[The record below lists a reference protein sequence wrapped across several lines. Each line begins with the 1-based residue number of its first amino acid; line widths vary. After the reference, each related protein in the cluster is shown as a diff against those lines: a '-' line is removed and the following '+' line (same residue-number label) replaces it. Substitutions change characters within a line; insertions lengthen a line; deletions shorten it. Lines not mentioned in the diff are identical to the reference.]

1 MEMTNRNIQSLFNH
15 LCKSYSE
22 EEAKEILIQK
32 YPDAEDDINYVV
44 SELPRDPVV
53 EVNTLARAVEA
64 KQAKPKAE
72 KKTRAKQTGSKMD
85 KARQMYAAAEDK
97 SRKAMMEL
105 FMSELG
111 LGKAAAS
118 TYYYSVKG

>member
-1 MEMTNRNIQSLFNH
+1 MEMTTRNIQSLYNH
-15 LCKSYSE
+15 LTKSYSA
-22 EEAKEILIQK
+22 EEARDILVQK
-32 YPDAEDDINYVV
+32 YPDAEDDIDFVIENPI
-44 SELPRDPVV
+44 EV
-53 EVNTLARAVEA
+53 EVAPVQELTKAVKA
-64 KQAKPKAE
+64 KVEKKAE

-85 KARQMYAAAEDK
+85 QARQMYAAAEDK